1 MKRNNVEYKQ
11 SVSEHSSL
19 QEPAVEYQANHK
31 HEFPSISED
40 ELNNCC
46 MPLAESKRLL
56 LERIHKD
63 FHK

>member
-1 MKRNNVEYKQ
+1 MKSKNVEYKQ
-11 SVSEHSSL
+11 SESKSYSL
-19 QEPAVEYQANHK
+19 QEPVAEYQTNHK
-31 HEFPSISED
+31 HIFPTISED
-40 ELNNCC
+40 ELNSCC